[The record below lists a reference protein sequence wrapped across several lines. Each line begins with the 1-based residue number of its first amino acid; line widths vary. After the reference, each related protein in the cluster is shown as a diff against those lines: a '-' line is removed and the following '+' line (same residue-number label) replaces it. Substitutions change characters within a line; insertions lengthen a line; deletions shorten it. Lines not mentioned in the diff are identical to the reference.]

1 MKDALELKDYREKF
15 KRYYGL
21 EFSKDYHIH
30 HIDLNHSNND
40 IENLMIVPKEL
51 HEVYHECLVNVQM
64 LTEGK
69 DTSRSFEFDVKPTGN
84 ISGYQSFAFSSLLRF
99 MKVLE
104 EMNNWYD
111 YKLYLE
117 GKMPNYHGITLH

>member
-40 IENLMIVPKEL
+40 IDNLMIVPKEL

-69 DTSRSFEFDVKPTGN
+69 GTSRLFEFDVKPRCKTYRQYFEL
-84 ISGYQSFAFSSLLRF
+84 SKLCFQKST
-99 MKVLE
+99 KVYE
-104 EMNNWYD
+104 SARRNE
-111 YKLYLE
+111 YLVRLQ
-117 GKMPNYHGITLH
+117 TLSRRKNV